1 MFQYENDVTQLVFD
15 YLKQSVKV
23 GVDVQMCLLK
33 FDELFAILMSKNL
46 ENRDCFNICN
56 DRKEQTF
63 AINGSEKLACY

>member
-1 MFQYENDVTQLVFD
+1 
-15 YLKQSVKV
+15 
-23 GVDVQMCLLK
+23 MCLLK
-33 FDELFAILMSKNL
+33 FNELFAILMSKNL